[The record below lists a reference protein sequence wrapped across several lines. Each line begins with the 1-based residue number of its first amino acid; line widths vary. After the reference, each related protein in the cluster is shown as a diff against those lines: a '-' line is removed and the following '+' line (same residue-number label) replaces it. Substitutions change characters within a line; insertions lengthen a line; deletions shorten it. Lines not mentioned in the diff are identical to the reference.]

1 MHKNLTITSKSI
13 REQNLHLIR
22 KALHDEQVSTTSVLH
37 EKTGLSIVTIN
48 KLLNLLISSG
58 EVIQGDKG
66 CSLNGRPAAT
76 YRFNEMNK
84 LILILSVYHR
94 SGHKYVG
101 YSVHNLFGECLERRE
116 ELIDDKQTYTN
127 EFKNGMERYIDR
139 YKKIAVIGVSMPSDD
154 VGGRVGSAIRH
165 DSHASRLSSHLEKQ
179 FNLPVFF
186 ETDINAATLGCY
198 KRLKDQECVSGII
211 LIPGKIPSC
220 GFCYNGQV
228 LRGKDGMAGEIR
240 YFPMY
245 NDGGV
250 LPIESLQADD
260 LAIRTIR
267 AIMCVLNPGYVSIY
281 TESLKPGLIDRLRK
295 QLSTPAEEALLPKIE
310 ISDVLREDTVSGM
323 VSMCL
328 EKLESL

>member
-165 DSHASRLSSHLEKQ
+165 DSPA
-179 FNLPVFF
+179 
-186 ETDINAATLGCY
+186 
-198 KRLKDQECVSGII
+198 
-211 LIPGKIPSC
+211 IPSLP
-220 GFCYNGQV
+220 
-228 LRGKDGMAGEIR
+228 LR
-240 YFPMY
+240 
-245 NDGGV
+245 
-250 LPIESLQADD
+250 
-260 LAIRTIR
+260 T
-267 AIMCVLNPGYVSIY
+267 
-281 TESLKPGLIDRLRK
+281 
-295 QLSTPAEEALLPKIE
+295 
-310 ISDVLREDTVSGM
+310 
-323 VSMCL
+323 
-328 EKLESL
+328 